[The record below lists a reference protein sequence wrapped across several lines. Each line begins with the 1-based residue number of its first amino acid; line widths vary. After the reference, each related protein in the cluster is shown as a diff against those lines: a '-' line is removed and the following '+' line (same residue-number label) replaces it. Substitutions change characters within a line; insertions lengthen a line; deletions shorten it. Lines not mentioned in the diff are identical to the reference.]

1 MQASTGTQAVDR
13 AAALVR
19 LVVQSPAPVPAVDL
33 AASAGL
39 PKSTTSRLLSAMERN
54 HLLART
60 ADGAWV
66 AGPLFASY
74 ASGPNVD
81 SDLIRLA
88 HPTLLSI
95 SELTGEAVHL
105 AVARGDQVE
114 QVDQVDATYLL
125 GSRNWV
131 GCLLYTSRCV

>member
-60 ADGAWV
+60 ADARGAH
-66 AGPLFASY
+66 ANIS
-74 ASGPNVD
+74 
-81 SDLIRLA
+81 RER
-88 HPTLLSI
+88 
-95 SELTGEAVHL
+95 SELA
-105 AVARGDQVE
+105 
-114 QVDQVDATYLL
+114 
-125 GSRNWV
+125 
-131 GCLLYTSRCV
+131 